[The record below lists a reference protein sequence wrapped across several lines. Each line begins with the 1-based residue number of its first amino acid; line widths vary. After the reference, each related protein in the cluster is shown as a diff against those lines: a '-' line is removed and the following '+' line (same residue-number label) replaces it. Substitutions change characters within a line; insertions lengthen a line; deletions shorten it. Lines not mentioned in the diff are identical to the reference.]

1 MNAQELKMDAQE
13 RAFWERVRRRGA
25 MWYLANKGLAFLV
38 LYPALGVGVVGWDP
52 APSLMVE
59 GWLIGLVAGSFV
71 WMRKELRYRFT
82 LEEEGIPLPDGLDD

>member
-1 MNAQELKMDAQE
+1 MNADELKMDAAE
-13 RAFWERVRRRGA
+13 RAYWERVRRHGA
-25 MWYLANKGLAFLV
+25 MWYLTNKGLAFLV
-38 LYPALGVGVVGWDP
+38 LYPALGVGVIGWDW

-82 LEEEGIPLPDGLDD
+82 LEEEGLHARDGMDE